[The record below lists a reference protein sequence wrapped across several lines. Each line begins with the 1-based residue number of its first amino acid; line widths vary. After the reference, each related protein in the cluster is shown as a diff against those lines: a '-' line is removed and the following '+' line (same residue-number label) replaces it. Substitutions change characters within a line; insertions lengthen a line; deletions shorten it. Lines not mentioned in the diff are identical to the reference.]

1 MRALDKP
8 VNFNHMKLYEFK
20 QTLSE
25 KEPPSDV
32 AVYLQALWFDA
43 KGDWDKAHEIIQD
56 INDENAS
63 WVHAYLHRKE
73 GDVFNS
79 EYWYNR
85 AGKKRAK
92 GSLEYEWDEI
102 VQTML

>member
-1 MRALDKP
+1 
-8 VNFNHMKLYEFK
+8 MKLYEFK

-25 KEPPSDV
+25 KEPPADV
-32 AVYLQALWFDA
+32 AIYLQALWYDA
-43 KGDWDKAHEIIQD
+43 KGDWDKAHTMVQD
-56 INDENAS
+56 IHDENAS

-79 EYWYNR
+79 DYWYNR
-85 AGKKRAK
+85 AGKKRAR
-92 GSLEYEWDEI
+92 GSLKDEWDEI